1 MQTLPN
7 KNPTQLKAWD
17 ALIKH
22 FKKTSQISIE
32 EHFKNE
38 SNRLDYFVIQWD
50 DFYVD
55 FSKNRID
62 KKGIDLLLQ
71 LAEESG
77 LRSAIDSQFSGDKI
91 NATENRAVLHT
102 ALRSIKKEPVLI
114 DGENVLS
121 VLRETQKKMYSFCN
135 DVISGTWKGHTG
147 KIITHVVNI
156 GIGGSDL
163 GPAMVVESLEHY
175 KNHLDVRFISNVEGD
190 HHKEIIKDLDPE
202 TTLFV
207 IVSKT
212 FTTQETLSNANSIRA
227 WFLNHAPESAISN
240 HFVAVSTNTRKT
252 EAFGISP

>member
-17 ALIKH
+17 ALIRH

-38 SNRLDYFVIQWD
+38 SNRLDYSVIQWD

-55 FSKNRID
+55 FSKNRIN
-62 KKGIDLLLQ
+62 KKGFDLLLQ

-77 LRSAIDSQFSGDKI
+77 LKSAIDSQFSGAKI
-91 NATENRAVLHT
+91 NVTENRAVLHT

-114 DGENVLS
+114 EGENVLS
-121 VLRETQKKMYSFCN
+121 ALGETQKKMYSFCN

-147 KIITHVVNI
+147 KTITHVVNI

-175 KNHLDVRFISNVEGD
+175 KNHLALRFISNVEGD
-190 HHKEIIKDLDPE
+190 HHQEIIKDLDPE

-227 WFLNHAPESAISN
+227 WFLNHAPESAIVQS
-240 HFVAVSTNTRKT
+240 FCSR
-252 EAFGISP
+252 FY

>member
-7 KNPTQLKAWD
+7 KNPTQLKAWE

-22 FKKTSQISIE
+22 FKKISQISIE

-38 SNRLDYFVIQWD
+38 SNRLDYSVIQWD

-62 KKGIDLLLQ
+62 KKGVDLLLQ

-77 LRSAIDSQFSGDKI
+77 LKSAIDSQFSGAKI

-121 VLRETQKKMYSFCN
+121 VLRETQKK
-135 DVISGTWKGHTG
+135 
-147 KIITHVVNI
+147 
-156 GIGGSDL
+156 
-163 GPAMVVESLEHY
+163 
-175 KNHLDVRFISNVEGD
+175 NV
-190 HHKEIIKDLDPE
+190 L
-202 TTLFV
+202 L
-207 IVSKT
+207 
-212 FTTQETLSNANSIRA
+212 L
-227 WFLNHAPESAISN
+227 
-240 HFVAVSTNTRKT
+240 
-252 EAFGISP
+252 